1 MTGPNPELPASAAEV
16 EVGRDLAACLLLEN
30 RRQRQ
35 DLGLLLAQI
44 EREGRTTLVLRQALG
59 ELLHIK
65 QIICSAAS
73 ADLDCL
79 LVADV
84 AAWAGVPPS

>member
-1 MTGPNPELPASAAEV
+1 MTTPDLPASAAEV
-16 EVGRDLAACLLLEN
+16 EAGRDLAAALLLLH
-30 RRQRQ
+30 RRQQ
-35 DLGLLLAQI
+35 EDLGLLLEQI
-44 EREGRTTLVLRQALG
+44 ADEGRMTDVLRQALA

-79 LVADV
+79 LQSDV

>member
-1 MTGPNPELPASAAEV
+1 MTTPDLPASAAEV
-16 EVGRDLAACLLLEN
+16 EAGRDLAACLLL
-30 RRQRQ
+30 RHRGSTG
-35 DLGLLLAQI
+35 DLGQLLEQI
-44 EREGRTTLVLRQALG
+44 ADEGRTTEVLRQALA

-79 LVADV
+79 LQSDV